1 MTSSRIDQQ
10 VAFLTEADQ
19 LKLVDRATSLTD
31 ASRRENS
38 AEHSWHVA
46 LYALILADQAHPD
59 VDISRVIKMLLIHDL
74 VEIDAGD
81 APIFGQHDTDK
92 LAQEEAAAA
101 ARIFG
106 LLPPDQA
113 CELRQLW
120 NEFEAATSPDSQFA
134 KSMDRFQPPNQNLA
148 SGGGTWAE
156 DNVTLDQI
164 ETRVGS
170 KIERGAPAL
179 WHWLKPRIKS
189 VLES

>member
-38 AEHSWHVA
+38 AKHSWHVA
-46 LYALILADQAHPD
+46 LYALILADQEHPD
-59 VDISRVIKMLLIHDL
+59 VDISRVIKILLIHDL

-81 APIFGQHDTDK
+81 APIFGKYDADK

-101 ARIFG
+101 IRIFG

-113 CELRQLW
+113 CESRQL
-120 NEFEAATSPDSQFA
+120 
-134 KSMDRFQPPNQNLA
+134 
-148 SGGGTWAE
+148 
-156 DNVTLDQI
+156 
-164 ETRVGS
+164 
-170 KIERGAPAL
+170 
-179 WHWLKPRIKS
+179 
-189 VLES
+189 

>member
-101 ARIFG
+101 VRIFG

-113 CELRQLW
+113 YNLRQLW
-120 NEFEAATSPDSQFA
+120 NEFEAATSPDAQFA

-156 DNVTLDQI
+156 YNVTLDQI

>member
-81 APIFGQHDTDK
+81 APIFGQYDTDK

-113 CELRQLW
+113 CNLRQLW

-156 DNVTLDQI
+156 YNVTLDQI
-164 ETRVGS
+164 ETQVGS
-170 KIERGAPAL
+170 KIARGAPAL

-189 VLES
+189 VLGP

>member
-1 MTSSRIDQQ
+1 MTSARIDQQ

-46 LYALILADQAHPD
+46 LYALILADQAHPE

-101 ARIFG
+101 VRIFG

-113 CELRQLW
+113 YNLRQLW
-120 NEFEAATSPDSQFA
+120 NEFEAATSPDAQFA

-156 DNVTLDQI
+156 YNVTLDQI

-170 KIERGAPAL
+170 KIARGAPAL
-179 WHWLKPRIKS
+179 WLWLKPRIKS
-189 VLES
+189 VIGP

>member
-1 MTSSRIDQQ
+1 M
-10 VAFLTEADQ
+10 
-19 LKLVDRATSLTD
+19 LVDSATSLTD

-46 LYALILADQAHPD
+46 LCALILADQAHPD

-81 APIFGQHDTDK
+81 APIFGQYDTDK

-113 CELRQLW
+113 CNLRQL
-120 NEFEAATSPDSQFA
+120 
-134 KSMDRFQPPNQNLA
+134 
-148 SGGGTWAE
+148 
-156 DNVTLDQI
+156 
-164 ETRVGS
+164 
-170 KIERGAPAL
+170 
-179 WHWLKPRIKS
+179 
-189 VLES
+189 